1 MLPLDLQDYG
11 HSAVKDGEVMRW
23 ICGALIVA
31 LSAGWIILRLK
42 CGSRYAGLRR
52 IPMDGLRL
60 RRLGEPILLLVER
73 IGLGSRFPSLF
84 FKIQRSL
91 QRNYGMRYSTERTL
105 LFIGEMLSYSWLLL
119 LGGSLLTLFNGESTG
134 ILLGSILAVALPIA
148 QASDLHKKVR
158 LREQQIMMELPELL
172 NSIVLLVGAGE
183 TVQRA
188 ILRCVESRKG
198 DTSHPLYKELMMMT
212 GEWESGYSFQQA
224 FENFSKRCAVQEV
237 SLFTTTV
244 LLNYRRGGGDFVL
257 SLRDLSRML
266 WEKRKALSRTRG
278 EQASS
283 KLVFPMVIIF
293 LIVIVLVGTPAI
305 MMLNM

>member
-1 MLPLDLQDYG
+1 
-11 HSAVKDGEVMRW
+11 MRW
-23 ICGALIVA
+23 ICGVLILV
-31 LSAGWIILRLK
+31 LSAGWVILLLK

-60 RRLGEPILLLVER
+60 RRLGEPILLLIER
-73 IGLGSRFPSLF
+73 MGLGSRFPSLF

-91 QRNYGMRYSTERTL
+91 QRNYGMRYSAERTL
-105 LFIGEMLSYSWLLL
+105 LFMGEMLCYSWLLL
-119 LGGSLLTLFNGESTG
+119 LGGSLITLINEERTG
-134 ILLGSILAVALPIA
+134 ILLGSVLAIALPIA
-148 QASDLHKKVR
+148 LASDLHKKVR
-158 LREQQIMMELPELL
+158 LREQHIMMELPELL

-198 DTSHPLYKELMMMT
+198 DISHPLYKELMTMT

-283 KLVFPMVIIF
+283 KLVFPMVVIF